1 MYLLPVTVNT
11 VGELKVSLLSLKIKE
26 KEVKNNGKHVRQG
39 KPPLSGR
46 EGACRRRNPGEDCL
60 SEASSAAPD
69 GGSSGRANKP
79 DNSGGASWF
88 VLLAERPSE

>member
-1 MYLLPVTVNT
+1 M
-11 VGELKVSLLSLKIKE
+11 
-26 KEVKNNGKHVRQG
+26 KNNGKHVREG
-39 KPPLSGR
+39 NPPLSGR

-69 GGSSGRANKP
+69 DGSSDRANMP

-88 VLLAERPSE
+88 VLLAAEKNEQHPSEERG